1 MDIGHHLTWIVAAPA
16 LVAGVLALPVL
27 FLPARW
33 GRVAGA
39 IILLALAVGYTVGF
53 YGFHG
58 RFLFP
63 PRLSFHWLPILALGG
78 GVLGGILALSARG
91 GPWALAALI
100 PLVGI
105 MAHGLV
111 PAGPGRPMALV
122 AALLLPLGHGV
133 VASLAPRRPSVPMLM
148 LWAWLAFSFSGAALL
163 LSGTARM
170 AQLSGLIPC
179 ALLPLIALSLWRRGL
194 LSPPAL
200 LPLLVAI
207 HAAGLLIGWIH
218 ASLPAAAMLLLL
230 ASPAALALDRIRP
243 IAALPPWVGACA
255 VAAAVI
261 LIGGLAVLICLLS
274 VDVYMG

>member
-1 MDIGHHLTWIVAAPA
+1 
-16 LVAGVLALPVL
+16 
-27 FLPARW
+27 
-33 GRVAGA
+33 
-39 IILLALAVGYTVGF
+39 
-53 YGFHG
+53 
-58 RFLFP
+58 
-63 PRLSFHWLPILALGG
+63 
-78 GVLGGILALSARG
+78 
-91 GPWALAALI
+91 
-100 PLVGI
+100 
-105 MAHGLV
+105 
-111 PAGPGRPMALV
+111 MALV